1 LGRTDWVALIAPL
14 RIGRR
19 EKTGMG
25 SGSFGARLAAFVAVA
40 VFVAGLS
47 AVVLWT
53 REQARRLDEAV
64 SSQVGFVLSEAK
76 TSLETQ
82 LNLGLALGDLPQVD
96 VLLAR
101 ARAALPGIQS
111 VAVLDEA
118 GTILFSTNAVEVGEA
133 LPPRPASASDSPGGP
148 DGDVSG
154 FWSEVRGAE
163 RVYGV
168 GLATSFDTAA
178 GSVLV
183 RMPSGAMA
191 EPMRH
196 YALTLS
202 IGAVLIVLP
211 LALVGWLAGLG
222 IAAGPRRSLA
232 DLAATLEGLG
242 EGATALP
249 APSAAQSMARSTAQA
264 LGLPAPAFT
273 DAVRRRLTILDE
285 AEREVAR
292 LDELA

>member
-1 LGRTDWVALIAPL
+1 
-14 RIGRR
+14 
-19 EKTGMG
+19 MG
-25 SGSFGARLAAFVAVA
+25 SGSFGARLAAFVTVA

-64 SSQVGFVLSEAK
+64 TSQVGFVLSEAK

-96 VLLAR
+96 GLLAR

-133 LPPRPASASDSPGGP
+133 LPLRPASTSDGP
-148 DGDVSG
+148 DGDISA
-154 FWSEVRGAE
+154 FWSEERGTE

-211 LALVGWLAGLG
+211 LALLGWLAGLH

-232 DLAATLEGLG
+232 DLAAALEGLG
-242 EGATALP
+242 EGAPALP
-249 APSAAQSMARSTAQA
+249 ARSDAQSAVPSTARS
-264 LGLPAPAFT
+264 LGLPASAFT

>member
-1 LGRTDWVALIAPL
+1 
-14 RIGRR
+14 
-19 EKTGMG
+19 MG
-25 SGSFGARLAAFVAVA
+25 SGSFGARLAAFLAVA
-40 VFVAGLS
+40 VFIAGLS

-64 SSQVGFVLSEAK
+64 TSQVNFVLSEAK
-76 TSLETQ
+76 ESLETQ

-96 VLLAR
+96 TLLAR

-111 VAVLDEA
+111 VAVLDEG

-133 LPPRPASASDSPGGP
+133 LPLRPATDSGGNP

-154 FWSEVRGAE
+154 FWSEERGAE
-163 RVYGV
+163 RVHGV
-168 GLATSFDTAA
+168 GLATSFDTVA
-178 GSVLV
+178 GSILV
-183 RMPSGAMA
+183 RMPAGAMA

-202 IGAVLIVLP
+202 IGAVLIALP
-211 LALVGWLAGLG
+211 LTLLGWLAGLRL
-222 IAAGPRRSLA
+222 AAGPRRSLT
-232 DLAATLEGLG
+232 DITAALEGLG
-242 EGATALP
+242 EGRAGAASLSP
-249 APSAAQSMARSTAQA
+249 ADAPAQA
-264 LGLPAPAFT
+264 LGLPVPAFT

>member
-1 LGRTDWVALIAPL
+1 
-14 RIGRR
+14 
-19 EKTGMG
+19 MG

-148 DGDVSG
+148 NRPDGDVSG

-232 DLAATLEGLG
+232 DLAAALEGLG

-249 APSAAQSMARSTAQA
+249 APSATRSTARSTAQA

-273 DAVRRRLTILDE
+273 EAVRRRLTILDE

>member
-1 LGRTDWVALIAPL
+1 
-14 RIGRR
+14 
-19 EKTGMG
+19 MG
-25 SGSFGARLAAFVAVA
+25 SGSFGARLAAFMAVA
-40 VFVAGLS
+40 VFVSALS
-47 AVVLWT
+47 AVVMWT

-64 SSQVGFVLSEAK
+64 TSQVGFVLSEAK
-76 TSLETQ
+76 ASLETQ

-96 VLLAR
+96 GLLAR
-101 ARAALPGIQS
+101 ARVALPGIQS
-111 VAVLDEA
+111 VTVLDET
-118 GTILFSTNAVEVGEA
+118 GTVLFSTNAVEVGEL
-133 LPPRPASASDSPGGP
+133 LPIRTSVEANGGV
-148 DGDVSG
+148 GGGVGGVSG
-154 FWSEVRGAE
+154 FWSEERGDE

-168 GLATSFDTAA
+168 GLATSFDTVA
-178 GSVLV
+178 GSLLV
-183 RMPSGAMA
+183 RIPSGAMD

-211 LALVGWLAGLG
+211 LALLGWLAGLRL
-222 IAAGPRRSLA
+222 AAGSRRSLS

-242 EGATALP
+242 EAGRIRTELP
-249 APSAAQSMARSTAQA
+249 AQSPHRT
-264 LGLPAPAFT
+264 LGLPAVAFT

>member
-1 LGRTDWVALIAPL
+1 
-14 RIGRR
+14 
-19 EKTGMG
+19 MG

-40 VFVAGLS
+40 VFIAGLS

-101 ARAALPGIQS
+101 SRAALPGIQS

-133 LPPRPASASDSPGGP
+133 LPPRPASGSDDPGGPNRP

-154 FWSEVRGAE
+154 FWSEVRGTE

-222 IAAGPRRSLA
+222 IAAGTRRSLA
-232 DLAATLEGLG
+232 DLAAALEGLG
-242 EGATALP
+242 DGSPALP
-249 APSAAQSMARSTAQA
+249 VPSAAQSTAQA

-273 DAVRRRLTILDE
+273 EAVRRRLTILDE

>member
-1 LGRTDWVALIAPL
+1 
-14 RIGRR
+14 
-19 EKTGMG
+19 MG

-64 SSQVGFVLSEAK
+64 TSQVGFVLSEAK

-96 VLLAR
+96 TLLAR

-118 GTILFSTNAVEVGEA
+118 GTILFSTNAVEVGET
-133 LPPRPASASDSPGGP
+133 LPPRPASASDGAE
-148 DGDVSG
+148 GDISG
-154 FWSEVRGAE
+154 FWSEERGAE

-211 LALVGWLAGLG
+211 LALVGWFAGLG

-232 DLAATLEGLG
+232 DLAAALEGLG
-242 EGATALP
+242 DGAPVLS
-249 APSAAQSMARSTAQA
+249 APSAAPSAAQA